1 MKNFL
6 SMLALG
12 MSYFT
17 YAQTAINNFGNFK
30 MHEDASIG
38 FHTDII
44 NNGSLDND
52 NRGFAG
58 IYSTNELRSI
68 SGNNRAV
75 FYNVE
80 IDAINDLE
88 LYTSLGVTNELNFEN
103 GTVYTPRDGV
113 NVSLNFLNDNVYFGS
128 NNTNHVD
135 GYASVSQSYQYTFPV
150 GDNNY
155 LRPLEILCDDNT
167 VTYHASY
174 NFYDPN
180 TPPSNFSQAFT
191 TTDKQIFINKISS
204 VEFWTLIGTGEVQA
218 TLTWN
223 PNSKIDELTSNLETL
238 RVVGWSISDNKWVDL
253 GGATYE
259 GDIFNGKV
267 TSDLFIPN
275 AYEVITLASGF
286 GDGDLSNVNI
296 IFTPNNGDDKND
308 TLVFEGLE
316 KYENNNLIIYNR
328 WGSVVYKATDYKNNW
343 RGNSEGKMT
352 INEDKDLPVGT
363 YFYTLELRNENVEL
377 SRKGW
382 IYIHR

>member
-6 SMLALG
+6 SMLAMG
-12 MSYFT
+12 MSLFA

-52 NRGFAG
+52 NQGFAG
-58 IYSTNELRSI
+58 IYSNNELRSI

-88 LYTSLGVTNELNFEN
+88 LFTSLGVTNELNFEN

-113 NVSLNFLNDNVYFGS
+113 NVSLNFLNDNVYFGA

-167 VTYHASY
+167 ITYHASY

-191 TTDKQIFINKISS
+191 TSEKQIFINKISS

-223 PNSKIDELTSNLETL
+223 PNSKIDELTSDLETL

-253 GGATYE
+253 GGSAYE
-259 GDIFNGKV
+259 GDMFNGKV

-275 AYEVITLASGF
+275 AFEVITLASGF

-296 IFTPNNGDDKND
+296 IFTPMNIAFFF
-308 TLVFEGLE
+308 V
-316 KYENNNLIIYNR
+316 
-328 WGSVVYKATDYKNNW
+328 
-343 RGNSEGKMT
+343 
-352 INEDKDLPVGT
+352 
-363 YFYTLELRNENVEL
+363 
-377 SRKGW
+377 
-382 IYIHR
+382 

>member
-1 MKNFL
+1 
-6 SMLALG
+6 
-12 MSYFT
+12 MSLFA
-17 YAQTAINNFGNFK
+17 YAQTAVNNFGNFK
-30 MHEDASIG
+30 MHEDASVG

-52 NRGFAG
+52 NQGFAG

-113 NVSLNFLNDNVYFGS
+113 NVSLNFLNDNVYFGA

-167 VTYHASY
+167 ITYHASY

-223 PNSKIDELTSNLETL
+223 PNSKIDELTSDLETL

-253 GGATYE
+253 GGVAYD
-259 GDIFNGKV
+259 GDMFNGKV

-316 KYENNNLIIYNR
+316 KYQNNNLVIYNR
-328 WGSVVYKATDYKNNW
+328 WGSVVYTATDYTNNW

-352 INEDKDLPVGT
+352 INEDDDLPVGT
-363 YFYTLELRNENVEL
+363 YFYTLELRNDNVEL